1 MPVVTAVN
9 LEKHSHFGPFKAI
22 EKGAA
27 GGLTERQ
34 QAALD
39 KLVARY
45 NRRTAKSKALAQ
57 QHRAYFCDPRA
68 AGNFRQLWK
77 EMVYPIV
84 CARSKGSRIW
94 DIDGNEY
101 IDVTMGFGANYLG
114 HSPDF
119 VMQAVEEQMKL
130 GVEIGPQSPIAG
142 EVARMICEFT
152 GMDRATFCNTG
163 SEAVM
168 AAFRVARTVTGRDK
182 IVYFYGDYHGVFD
195 EVLGRPALFDGVPG
209 AMPIAPGIPH
219 LANMMILE
227 YGNPSS
233 LDTIRQHAGEIAG
246 VIVEP
251 VQSRHPDLQP
261 REFLQEL
268 RRLTR
273 EHEIALIFDEV
284 ITGFRIAPG
293 GAQEYFGVKADLA
306 TYGKVIGGGMP
317 IGVLAG
323 SATYMDALDGGFWQY
338 GDDSSPP
345 TGVTFFAGTFVRHPL
360 AMAAAYAVLKH
371 LKSAGPSLQEQTNK
385 VTARFVDRANE
396 FFQGL
401 QLPMQLQKFSAMF
414 YYDFHSD
421 LKYASLLFYYLRD
434 RGIHIWEGRVG
445 HLSVAHTDAGHGS
458 SSASLSGECRR
469 NAGRRFS
476 AGVGIPALS
485 SRAIK
490 KHLLS

>member
-1 MPVVTAVN
+1 MAIMAQQLELLRQAGCDRNAVACSFRACYRRSTESGAEQPVVTAVN
-9 LEKHSHFGPFKAI
+9 LEKQSHFGPFKAI

-84 CARSKGSRIW
+84 CAKSKGSRIW

-168 AAFRVARTVTGRDK
+168 AAFRVARTVTGREK
-182 IVYFYGDYHGVFD
+182 IVYFYGDYHGIFD

-233 LDTIRQHAGEIAG
+233 LDTIRRHAGEIAA

-268 RRLTR
+268 RRVTQ

-284 ITGFRIAPG
+284 ITGFRVAPG

-306 TYGKVIGGGMP
+306 TYGKVVGGGMP

-360 AMAAAYAVLKH
+360 AMAAAHAVLKH
-371 LKSAGPSLQEQTNK
+371 LKAAGPALQEQ
-385 VTARFVDRANE
+385 ANQRNRTVCGKSE
-396 FFQGL
+396 RL
-401 QLPMQLQKFSAMF
+401 LPGAAAAHAIAEVQR
-414 YYDFHSD
+414 DV
-421 LKYASLLFYYLRD
+421 LL
-434 RGIHIWEGRVG
+434 
-445 HLSVAHTDAGHGS
+445 
-458 SSASLSGECRR
+458 
-469 NAGRRFS
+469 
-476 AGVGIPALS
+476 
-485 SRAIK
+485 
-490 KHLLS
+490 